1 MGSGNSGLYSGAV
14 LSSAFPGSKDY
25 MQPGDPFIRYIK
37 GRKDVDANGFY
48 DIIAHGTAN
57 TMIIEHNGVRMEI
70 DHRTAARLFK
80 RDKNY
85 PGKSIRLLSCDTGAS
100 KAGFAQNL
108 ANKLGVIVEAPTKM
122 VWAYPSGRYI
132 VAAPSKDGKRPDLTK
147 RGKFIKFYPGGNKK

>member
-1 MGSGNSGLYSGAV
+1 MGSGNSGLYSGA
-14 LSSAFPGSKDY
+14 SSNTAFPGSKDY
-25 MQPGDPFIRYIK
+25 MQSGDPFSRYIK

-57 TMIIEHNGVRMEI
+57 TMIIEHNGMWMEI

-80 RDKNY
+80 QDKGY
-85 PGKSIRLLSCDTGAS
+85 PGRSIRLLSCDTGAS

-122 VWAYPSGRYI
+122 VWAYPNGHYI
-132 VAAPSKDGKRPDLTK
+132 VAAASKDGKSPDLTK
-147 RGKFIKFYPGGNKK
+147 HGKFIKFYPGGNKK